1 MPWYQICLSLGQYCG
16 VAISV
21 GTGMAEL
28 SDELAVKVTA
38 DWACTGEGP
47 VAKRKKKTIASDRT
61 PVLFDEQRWFTQVG
75 YKVGFNSWPRF
86 KLLKT
91 KEF

>member
-1 MPWYQICLSLGQYCG
+1 MQWYQICLSLGQNCG

-21 GTGMAEL
+21 GTGIAEL

-47 VAKRKKKTIASDRT
+47 VAKNKKEASAIVRA
-61 PVLFDEQRWFTQVG
+61 PVLF
-75 YKVGFNSWPRF
+75 K
-86 KLLKT
+86 K
-91 KEF
+91 